1 MLFNSLNYLL
11 FFPIVVALYFF
22 LPPRAKRG
30 FLLAASLFFYSCWN
44 VKYTL
49 LMVLSIVIT
58 FVTGIGVEDAK
69 EERRKKAYVFFCF
82 LINLGI
88 LFLFKYANFTVN
100 TYNRLAGLFNGTTL
114 DLSFRFLLP
123 VGISFYTFQALGYT
137 VDVYRSD
144 LKAER
149 NLLDYALFVSF
160 FPQLV
165 AGPIERS
172 TNLLPQ
178 IKKPATFSYENMVH
192 GFVYMCWGFFLKLVL
207 ADRVAIL
214 VNEVFNDSGS
224 YGGLMLLVGAVFFT
238 IQIYCDFYSYSV
250 IAKGSAKVLGIDLMD
265 NFKEPLL
272 AASIGEFWRRWH
284 ISLSTWFRDYLY
296 IPLGGSR
303 RGRPRHLFNLMA
315 VFMVSGLWHG
325 AAMHFVLWG
334 VIHGLF
340 NCLEAAT
347 GIGKGKK
354 SAGLKR
360 IGGRAY
366 TFVVVVTAFVFFRAD
381 SISQG
386 FRYIRLL
393 FAGDY
398 GRNLFLNQ
406 LTNSA
411 LGNANMVCALVA
423 MAVLVVVDGIK
434 YRGVKLGDAVARGPI
449 LLRWIIL
456 WSLILATVIF
466 GVYGPGYAESQFI
479 YFQF

>member
-22 LPPRAKRG
+22 LPPRAKKG

-58 FVTGIGVEDAK
+58 FVTGIWVEDAK
-69 EERRKKAYVFFCF
+69 EERRKKTFVFFCF

-88 LFLFKYANFTVN
+88 LFLFKYANFAVD
-100 TYNRLAGLFNGTTL
+100 TYNGLARFFNGTSL

-137 VDVYRSD
+137 VDVYRGD

-214 VNEVFNDSGS
+214 VNEVFKDSGA

-265 NFKEPLL
+265 NFREPLL

-296 IPLGGSR
+296 IPMGGSR
-303 RGRPRHLFNLMA
+303 KGRLRHLFNLMA

-334 VIHGLF
+334 MIHGLF

-347 GIGKGKK
+347 GRDKGKK
-354 SAGLKR
+354 SAGLKK
-360 IGGRAY
+360 IAGRAY
-366 TFVVVVTAFVFFRAD
+366 TFAVVVTAFIFFRAD
-381 SISQG
+381 TISQG
-386 FRYIRLL
+386 HLYIRHM
-393 FAGDY
+393 FSGDY
-398 GRNLFLNQ
+398 GGDLFLNQ
-406 LTNSA
+406 LNRSA
-411 LGNANMVCALVA
+411 LGYTGM
-423 MAVLVVVDGIK
+423 MAVLVGLAILLIADILK
-434 YRGVKLGDAVARGPI
+434 YRGVKLGDAVARGPV

>member
-1 MLFNSLNYLL
+1 MLFNSLSYLL
-11 FFPIVVALYFF
+11 FFPLVVALYFL
-22 LPPRAKRG
+22 LPPRAKKG

-49 LMVLSIVIT
+49 LMLLSIVIT
-58 FVTGIGVEDAK
+58 FVTGICVDDARDEK
-69 EERRKKAYVFFCF
+69 RKKTFVFFCF

-88 LFLFKYANFTVN
+88 LFLFKYANFAVD
-100 TYNRLAGLFNGTTL
+100 TYNGVARFFNCGTL

-137 VDVYRSD
+137 VDVYRGD

-178 IKKPATFSYENMVH
+178 IKKPAAFSYDNLVQ
-192 GFVYMCWGFFLKLVL
+192 GFVYICWGFFLKLVL

-214 VNEVFNDSGS
+214 VNAVYKNSGA
-224 YGGLMLLVGAVFFT
+224 YGGLMLLVAAVFFAV
-238 IQIYCDFYSYSV
+238 QIYCDFYSYSV

-265 NFKEPLL
+265 NFREPLL
-272 AASIGEFWRRWH
+272 ATSIGELWARWH

-296 IPLGGSR
+296 FPLGGSR
-303 RGRPRHLFNLMA
+303 KGRPRHLFNLMV

-334 VIHGLF
+334 MMQGLL
-340 NCLEAAT
+340 NCLEVVV
-347 GIGKGKK
+347 GMNRHKK
-354 SAGLKR
+354 PTGLKNVVGR
-360 IGGRAY
+360 IY
-366 TFVVVVTAFVFFRAD
+366 TFSVFTLTLIFFRAD
-381 SISQG
+381 TISQG
-386 FRYIRLL
+386 LQYMGHL
-393 FAGDY
+393 FSGDY
-398 GRNLFLNQ
+398 TGDLFFNQ
-406 LTNSA
+406 LANSA
-411 LGNANMVCALVA
+411 FGNANMACALVA
-423 MAVLVVVDGIK
+423 MAVLLVVDAIK
-434 YRGVKLGDAVARGPI
+434 YRGVKLGEVVARGPFLLRCI
-449 LLRWIIL
+449 LLWF
-456 WSLILATVIF
+456 LILATVIF
-466 GVYGPGYAESQFI
+466 GIYGPGYAESQFI

>member
-22 LPPRAKRG
+22 LPPRAKKG

-49 LMVLSIVIT
+49 LMVLSVVIT
-58 FVTGIGVEDAK
+58 FVTGIGVENAK
-69 EERRKKAYVFFCF
+69 EERRKKTLVFFCF

-88 LFLFKYANFTVN
+88 LFLFKYANFAVD
-100 TYNRLAGLFNGTTL
+100 TYNRLAGLFNGGSL

-137 VDVYRSD
+137 VDVYRGD

-178 IKKPATFSYENMVH
+178 LKKPATFSYENMVH

-214 VNEVFNDSGS
+214 VNEVFNDSGA
-224 YGGLMLLVGAVFFT
+224 YGGLMLLVGAIFFT

-303 RGRPRHLFNLMA
+303 KGRPRHLFNLMA

-334 VIHGLF
+334 MIHGLF

-347 GIGKGKK
+347 GRGKGKK
-354 SAGLKR
+354 SAGLKK
-360 IGGRAY
+360 IAGRAY
-366 TFVVVVTAFVFFRAD
+366 TFVVVVTAFIFFRAD

-386 FRYIRLL
+386 CLYIRHL
-393 FAGDY
+393 FTGDY
-398 GRNLFLNQ
+398 GGDLFVDQLNR
-406 LTNSA
+406 SA
-411 LGNANMVCALVA
+411 LGYAGM
-423 MAVLVVVDGIK
+423 MAVLVGLAILLIADILK
-434 YRGVKLGDAVARGPI
+434 YRGVKLGDAVARGPV

>member
-1 MLFNSLNYLL
+1 MLFNSLSYLL
-11 FFPIVVALYFF
+11 FFPLVVALYFL
-22 LPPRAKRG
+22 LPPRAKKG

-49 LMVLSIVIT
+49 LMLLSIVIT
-58 FVTGIGVEDAK
+58 FVTGLCVDDASDEK
-69 EERRKKAYVFFCF
+69 RKKTFVFFCF

-88 LFLFKYANFTVN
+88 LFLFKYANFAVD
-100 TYNRLAGLFNGTTL
+100 TYNGVARFFNGGTL

-137 VDVYRSD
+137 VDVYRGD

-178 IKKPATFSYENMVH
+178 IKKPAAFSYDNLVQ

-214 VNEVFNDSGS
+214 VNAVYKNSGA
-224 YGGLMLLVGAVFFT
+224 YGGLMLLVVAIFFAV
-238 IQIYCDFYSYSV
+238 QIYCDFYSYSV
-250 IAKGSAKVLGIDLMD
+250 IAKGSAKVLGIELMD
-265 NFKEPLL
+265 NFREPLL
-272 AASIGEFWRRWH
+272 ATSIGELWARWH

-296 IPLGGSR
+296 FPLGGSR
-303 RGRPRHLFNLMA
+303 KGRSRHLFNLMV

-334 VIHGLF
+334 MMQGLL
-340 NCLEAAT
+340 NCMEVVV
-347 GIGKGKK
+347 GMNRHKK
-354 SAGLKR
+354 PTGLKNVVGR
-360 IGGRAY
+360 IY
-366 TFVVVVTAFVFFRAD
+366 TFSVFTLTLIFFRAD
-381 SISQG
+381 TISQG
-386 FRYIRLL
+386 LQYMGHL
-393 FAGDY
+393 FSGDYAGD
-398 GRNLFLNQ
+398 LFFNQ
-406 LTNSA
+406 LANSA
-411 LGNANMVCALVA
+411 FGNANMACTLVA
-423 MAVLVVVDGIK
+423 MAVLLVVDAIK
-434 YRGVKLGDAVARGPI
+434 YRGVKLGEVVARGPFFLRCI
-449 LLRWIIL
+449 LLWF
-456 WSLILATVIF
+456 LILATVIF
-466 GVYGPGYAESQFI
+466 GIYGPGYAESQFI